1 MDMRALVVTH
11 PGGGDVLTVED
22 HPIPEPGRGE
32 VVIKVAAVGVNFIDV
47 YQREGAYPVH
57 TPFILGNEGA
67 GTVTAVGPEV
77 TEVTEGDR
85 VAWAMSIGAAAE
97 YALVPASRLVPVP
110 DDVPLET
117 AAAVILQGLTA
128 DYLVHTTYPVS
139 EGVSTLVHAAAGG
152 VGQLLVQ
159 MITRLG
165 GTVMATAGTPAKREL
180 ALSLG
185 ASAAL
190 DYADYDTASELAAA
204 VRESNGGRGVDV
216 VYDGVGAATF
226 DASLASLR
234 PLGMM
239 VLFGASSG
247 AVPPFDLQRLNSGG
261 SLFVTRPSLGH
272 YVASRDDLLARSD
285 RVLSA
290 VADGTLQVSV
300 GGQYYFE
307 DAAQAYADLEGRR
320 SSGKLLL
327 LP

>member
-1 MDMRALVVTH
+1 MNMRALVVAH
-11 PGGGDVLTVED
+11 PGGGDVLTVD
-22 HPIPEPGRGE
+22 DRPIPDPGPRRA
-32 VVIKVAAVGVNFIDV
+32 VVKVAAVGVNFIDV

-67 GTVTAVGPEV
+67 GTVTEVGPDV
-77 TEVTEGDR
+77 TEVAVGDR

-97 YALVPASRLVPVP
+97 YAVVPAKRLVPVP
-110 DDVPLET
+110 DQVALET
-117 AAAVILQGLTA
+117 AAAVLLQGMTA
-128 DYLVHTTYPVS
+128 DYLVTSTYPVAK
-139 EGVSTLVHAAAGG
+139 GVTALVHAAAGG

-159 MITRLG
+159 MIRRLG
-165 GTVMATAGTPAKREL
+165 GSVIATAGTPAKRDL
-180 ALSLG
+180 AQALG
-185 ASAAL
+185 AHVAL
-190 DYADYDTASELAAA
+190 DYADYGTSAEFAAA
-204 VRESNGGRGVDV
+204 VRKQNHDEGVDV

-261 SLFVTRPSLGH
+261 SLFVTRPSLAH
-272 YVASRDDLLARSD
+272 YVASRDDLLTRSE

-290 VADGTLQVSV
+290 VSDGTLKVSI